1 MFGGVFDPDAID
13 KSIKEKE
20 LLTQAS
26 DFWDNHEEAEKVMA
40 QIRKLKNRIEPWKLI
55 LKDLDDL
62 ETMYELAEESND
74 SGDEEEVQKMYSALK
89 EKFDKQNIL
98 KPYSIDSIIYQSLP
112 VTLRQ
117 PLSSPPYLSVIFV
130 FLSLIFT
137 AGLP

>member
-98 KPYSIDSIIYQSLP
+98 NLLSGEVDQNNAFLTVLKPLVS
-112 VTLRQ
+112 
-117 PLSSPPYLSVIFV
+117 
-130 FLSLIFT
+130 
-137 AGLP
+137 GLK